1 MKNNIFIALSTFAA
15 DDNRPLEILQES
27 GFSYKIHKTGKR
39 ITTEELL
46 RDATDSEVIVA
57 GVEPYDKFLLD
68 KLHLLR
74 CISRCG
80 VGVDAIDLE
89 AAREKHIT
97 VANTPTIPVQAVA
110 ELALTMFLSL
120 SRNIVTQSNILKQ
133 GRWEKLTGHLLAGR
147 IVGLI
152 GFGRIGQRVAELCKA
167 FGSDVIVFDPY
178 VNPELAKKTGVLLVS
193 KSQLLET
200 ADIVSLHASKTS
212 GTKVLIGEE
221 ELNLMK
227 QDAILVNLSRGEMV
241 DEVALLEVLEK
252 GKLKGVGLDVFNT
265 EPYQGPLYK
274 FDRVLVT
281 PHSATLTYETRSAM
295 EIQCIENAIAFLKGE
310 LDLGRLVI

>member
-1 MKNNIFIALSTFAA
+1 MKNNIFVALSTFAA

-57 GVEPYDKFLLD
+57 GVEPYDRFLLD
-68 KLHLLR
+68 KLLVLR

-89 AAREKHIT
+89 AAREKNIT

-147 IVGLI
+147 TVGLI

-212 GTKVLIGEE
+212 DTTVLIGGE

-265 EPYQGPLYK
+265 EPYQGPFYK